1 MRLRWVLVGVAAFL
15 ATFALSPRAQAQPF
29 HAAELES
36 LLAPVALHPD
46 AVLWNVLDAS
56 TAPDDVMEAAQWSR
70 EHPGRSGDA
79 AIAEVEPFP
88 WHPAV
93 KALAAYPDL
102 LARMAES
109 PQWTFDL
116 GNAYLAQR
124 EEVLAT
130 VQALRQRA
138 YAGGHLQSDSAQIVQ
153 HYGGVIAVAPAVPYY
168 FFVRY
173 YDPIVVFGPSWRPVR
188 HVHWRPWTPRPVV
201 VKHVHV
207 HPRPVHKQIHVQPR
221 PVHRP
226 VHVQPRPVYK
236 HVERHRNGR
245 PSPAAR
251 MQREQAAQ
259 FKRYH
264 NVPESRRQPI
274 VQSRSHTPQ
283 FQARS
288 QAPRFQARGDG
299 GRGSA
304 SRGNGNHSRG
314 SGSHSRGNG
323 RNR

>member
-1 MRLRWVLVGVAAFL
+1 MRLRWILVGVAAFL

-93 KALAAYPDL
+93 KALVAYPDL
-102 LARMAES
+102 LARMAQS

-138 YAGGHLQSDSAQIVQ
+138 YAGGHLQSDSAQVIQ
-153 HYGGVIAVAPAVPYY
+153 HYGGVIAVSPAVPSY
-168 FFVRY
+168 FFVRH

-188 HVHWRPWTPRPVV
+188 HVHWKPWTPRPVV
-201 VKHVHV
+201 VKHLHV
-207 HPRPVHKQIHVQPR
+207 HPRPVYR
-221 PVHRP
+221 
-226 VHVQPRPVYK
+226 
-236 HVERHRNGR
+236 HVEGHRNGR

-264 NVPESRRQPI
+264 SIPESRRQPI
-274 VQSRSHTPQ
+274 VQSRSHPPQ

-288 QAPRFQARGDG
+288 QPPPRLQARGDG
-299 GRGSA
+299 GRGNS
-304 SRGNGNHSRG
+304 SRGNRN
-314 SGSHSRGNG
+314 HSRGNG

>member
-1 MRLRWVLVGVAAFL
+1 MKRWRWVLVGLAAFL

-29 HAAELES
+29 ATDELES

-56 TAPDDVMEAAQWSR
+56 TEPDEVLQAAQWSR
-70 EHPGRSGDA
+70 SNPGLSGDA
-79 AIAEVEPFP
+79 AVAAVEPFP

-93 KALAAYPDL
+93 KALVAYPDL

-116 GNAYLAQR
+116 GNAYLGQR

-130 VQALRQRA
+130 VQLLRQRA
-138 YAGGHLQSDSAQIVQ
+138 YAGGHLQSDRGQIVQ
-153 HYGGVIAVAPAVPYY
+153 HYGSVIAVAPAVPHY

-173 YDPIVVFGPSWRPVR
+173 YDPIVVFGPSWRPARHR
-188 HVHWRPWTPRPVV
+188 HVHWRPWTPRPVLV
-201 VKHVHV
+201 RHVHV
-207 HPRPVHKQIHVQPR
+207 APRPAHKPVHAQPR
-221 PVHRP
+221 FSHKP
-226 VHVQPRPVYK
+226 VHVQPRTASR
-236 HVERHRNGR
+236 HVERQRNGP

-251 MQREQAAQ
+251 LQREQAAQ

-274 VQSRSHTPQ
+274 VQSG
-283 FQARS
+283 
-288 QAPRFQARGDG
+288 RFE
-299 GRGSA
+299 
-304 SRGNGNHSRG
+304 SRGFHGNQ
-314 SGSHSRGNG
+314 SHGN
-323 RNR
+323 RRQR